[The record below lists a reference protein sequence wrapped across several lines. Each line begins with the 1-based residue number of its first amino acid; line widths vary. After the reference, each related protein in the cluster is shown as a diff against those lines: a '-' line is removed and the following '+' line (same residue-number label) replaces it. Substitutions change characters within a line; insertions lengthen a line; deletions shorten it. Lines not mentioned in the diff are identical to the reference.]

1 MRLLLDQGTPWRAAA
16 LLRQAGWDVVH
27 TREVGLADA
36 DDAVILDRAAED
48 GRTVVTLDS
57 DFHQL
62 LALSGDRKPS
72 VIRVRIEGLVYDTF
86 AALLQKALPARASEI
101 EAGTAISITPRGVRV
116 RRLPLPTI
124 SKS

>member
-1 MRLLLDQGTPWRAAA
+1 MSS
-16 LLRQAGWDVVH
+16 H
-27 TREVGLADA
+27 TREIDLAEA
-36 DDAVILDRAAED
+36 DDAAILKRAADE
-48 GRTVVTLDS
+48 GRTVVTLDA

-72 VIRVRIEGLVYDTF
+72 VIRVRIEGLVYETF
-86 AALLQKALPARASEI
+86 AALLQKALPARASAI
-101 EAGTAISITPRGVRV
+101 EVGTAISITPRGVRV